1 MADAVAVA
9 VILADY
15 KRQGRTAFVD
25 VGNFHA
31 DPSGGA
37 VACPHGG
44 RRFLGAFFRCHLGP
58 KLFPC
63 FSLPHLAK
71 CYKIFRKG
79 KIMQRIGSYAK
90 GDWIAAGT
98 GARPIADAS
107 TGVVIAEAGNDTL
120 DVAGMVGYARE
131 VGGPALR
138 ALDFHDRARTLK
150 ALALHLNANKQALYD
165 VSFTTGATQKDHA
178 FDIDGGIGTLFVF
191 ASKGRREM
199 PEGHVLVDGAWEP
212 LGKTGAFGGQHIY
225 TPRLGV
231 AVHINAFNF
240 PVWGMLEK
248 IAPAILAG
256 VPSIV
261 KPATATAHVT
271 ELCVRLM
278 LDAGVLPDGALQLI
292 TGGIGGAL
300 DHLGTQDAVTFTGSA
315 ATAGVVARVLPRG
328 VTFTSE
334 QDSLNSS
341 ILGPDVTV
349 DGPEFEIATRE
360 ILREMT
366 TKAGQKCTA
375 IRRVMVP
382 QPLLQPLCDRL
393 SSQLSKLVVGDP
405 RAEGVRMGSVVSLS
419 QRRDVLEKVEI
430 IATEAELICGGQDG
444 FEPHGDMEKGAFV
457 APHLFVCNDPEAA
470 VRVHETEAF
479 GPVSTLMPYR
489 DLEQACALAN
499 RGEGSLV
506 ASLITHSSEVAREV
520 VAGIGAWHGRVYVNN
535 RDSAAEATGHGAPM
549 PHLTHGGPGR
559 AGGGEEL
566 GGIRAVKHYM
576 QRVAVQGSPDIL
588 RAVTG
593 RFVPGGT
600 KAKGEAHPFQ
610 VRFGDLE
617 IGRTLVTDARE
628 ITLEDI
634 ERFAEFTGDRFYA
647 HMDEAAAKRNPFF
660 PGRVAH
666 GYLILSFAA
675 GLFVEPNE
683 GPVLANTGLDNLRF
697 LKPVSPGDSVQVHLT
712 VMDRKSRNEEYG
724 EVRWH
729 ADVRNQDGEPVAE
742 YELLTM
748 VAK

>member
-1 MADAVAVA
+1 
-9 VILADY
+9 
-15 KRQGRTAFVD
+15 
-25 VGNFHA
+25 
-31 DPSGGA
+31 
-37 VACPHGG
+37 
-44 RRFLGAFFRCHLGP
+44 
-58 KLFPC
+58 
-63 FSLPHLAK
+63 
-71 CYKIFRKG
+71 
-79 KIMQRIGSYAK
+79 MQRIGSFAK
-90 GDWIAAGT
+90 GVWIAAGP

-107 TGVVIAEAGNDTL
+107 TGEVIAEAGNDTL

-138 ALDFHDRARTLK
+138 AMDFHDRARMLK

-165 VSFTTGATQKDHA
+165 LSFTTGATQADHG

-199 PEGHVLVDGAWEP
+199 PEGHVLLDGGFEP

-231 AVHINAFNF
+231 AFHINAFNF

-248 IAPAILAG
+248 IAPAFLAG

-271 ELCVRLM
+271 ELCVRMM
-278 LDAGVLPDGALQLI
+278 LEAGVLPDGALQLV
-292 TGGIGGAL
+292 TGGVGDAL
-300 DHLGTQDAVTFTGSA
+300 DHLGPQDAVTFTGSA
-315 ATAGVVARVLPRG
+315 KTAGIVADALPRG
-328 VTFTSE
+328 VPFTAE
-334 QDSLNSS
+334 QDSLNAS

-349 DGPEFEIATRE
+349 ESPEFEIAVKE
-360 ILREMT
+360 IACEMT

-382 QPLLQPLCDRL
+382 GPLLQPLVDRL
-393 SSQLSKLVVGDP
+393 SSRLSKVVVGDP
-405 RAEGVRMGSVVSLS
+405 RDAGTTMGPLVSMS
-419 QRRDVLEKVEI
+419 QQRDVREKTAQI
-430 IATEAELICGGQDG
+430 NREAELVFEGEIGGDT
-444 FEPHGDMEKGAFV
+444 ENGAYLC
-457 APHLFVCNDPEAA
+457 PMLFHCADPDAA
-470 VRVHETEAF
+470 RIVHETEAF

-489 DLEQACALAN
+489 DLDHAMALTN

-506 ASLITHSSEVAREV
+506 ASLITHSGDVAREV
-520 VAGIGAWHGRVYVNN
+520 VQGIGAWHGRVYVNN
-535 RDSAAEATGHGAPM
+535 RDSASEATGHGAPM

-588 RAVTG
+588 TAVTG
-593 RFVPGGT
+593 RFVPGAT
-600 KAKGEAHPFQ
+600 KTPSEAHPFRM
-610 VRFGDLE
+610 RFGDLAH
-617 IGRTLVTDARE
+617 GQTLTTEARE
-628 ITLEDI
+628 ITLDDI
-634 ERFAEFTGDRFYA
+634 EHFAHFTGDTFYA
-647 HMDEAAAKRNPFF
+647 HMDEDAAKRNPFF

-675 GLFVEPNE
+675 GLFVEPAE

-697 LKPVSPGDSVQVHLT
+697 LKPVSPGDTIIVELT
-712 VMDRKSRNEEYG
+712 VMDRKSRNDVYG

-729 ADVRNQDGEPVAE
+729 AHVRNQDGDAVAE